1 MLYNIFSKCKVN
13 KFFFMTKCFA
23 VKISTR
29 CPLPA
34 PGYTY
39 NMIWAVCP
47 SRHAAHIAL

>member
-23 VKISTR
+23 VKKISTR

-39 NMIWAVCP
+39 NMIWAV
-47 SRHAAHIAL
+47 